1 MAKFTVYKKV
11 EYEVQCVVEADN
23 AIEAV
28 EFAQQDGD
36 WEQLDGN
43 EETFEAVRVAEES

>member
-1 MAKFTVYKKV
+1 MTKFIVYKTV
-11 EYEVQCVVEADN
+11 QYEVECIVEADN

-36 WEQLDGN
+36 WEQINGN
-43 EETFEAVRVAEES
+43 EESYDAVRVAEES